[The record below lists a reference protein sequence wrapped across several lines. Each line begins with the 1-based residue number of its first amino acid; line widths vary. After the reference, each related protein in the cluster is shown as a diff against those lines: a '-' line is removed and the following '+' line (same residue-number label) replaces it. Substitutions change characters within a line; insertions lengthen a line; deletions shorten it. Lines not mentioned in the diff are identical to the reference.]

1 MCACIF
7 RNEASSRRQIRNS
20 PTFWD
25 PPMFREARNRKM
37 SIYALRNPR
46 SQMRSSH
53 ALGIQLCLGES
64 RSWAECRAWFEVT
77 RSGHLLSKHIV
88 TSFCQANARVP
99 PCFDAE
105 LFAPSS
111 GLCFSMFILVGLR
124 ASREKRG
131 VECGRSD
138 MCKYAT
144 AKYMPSP

>member
-7 RNEASSRRQIRNS
+7 RNQASSRRQMRNS

-53 ALGIQLCLGES
+53 ALGIQLRLGES

-77 RSGHLLSKHIV
+77 RSGHPLFKHIV

-99 PCFDAE
+99 PYFDAE
-105 LFAPSS
+105 LFAQVRFVLFDVHLS
-111 GLCFSMFILVGLR
+111 
-124 ASREKRG
+124 G
-131 VECGRSD
+131 VEGF
-138 MCKYAT
+138 
-144 AKYMPSP
+144 P